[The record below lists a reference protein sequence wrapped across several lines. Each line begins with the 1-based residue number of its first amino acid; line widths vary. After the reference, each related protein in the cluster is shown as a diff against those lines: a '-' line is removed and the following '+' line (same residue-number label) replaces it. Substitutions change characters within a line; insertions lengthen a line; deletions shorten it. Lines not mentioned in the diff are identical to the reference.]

1 MLIGLITLVSLGA
14 SVLTGYLTT
23 GFHSLACLWI
33 LPVTFLGSFL
43 VLLILAFLFLLA
55 VIAPL
60 DPRAQ
65 YSKDSRFYRTLV
77 NWYIE
82 LIITLVG
89 LRFDVA
95 GMEKRPESGRFLLVS
110 NHLHEIDPGILMH
123 FFPKSQLA
131 FVAKKEVAGMFL
143 VGKLLPRLLCQF
155 LDRENDREALKSIVR
170 CIQLLKADEVSVGV
184 FPEGGINDLRKFKRL
199 KPGVFKIAQ
208 KANVPIVVCTL
219 QNTHHV
225 IGNLFKGKRTTVRVR
240 LLEVITPQQMEGKT
254 TVEIADYVHSIM
266 AADLGPENCYLEENT

>member
-1 MLIGLITLVSLGA
+1 MLIGLITLL
-14 SVLTGYLTT
+14 
-23 GFHSLACLWI
+23 SLAAACLAGFCTDFALWV
-33 LPVTFLGSFL
+33 LPVTFAGSFL
-43 VLLILAFLFLLA
+43 LLLVLAFLFLLA

-60 DPRAQ
+60 SPKASYD
-65 YSKDSRFYRTLV
+65 KDSPFYRTLV

-95 GMEKRPESGRFLLVS
+95 GMEKQPKDGRFLLVS
-110 NHLHEIDPGILMH
+110 NHLHEIDPGVLMH

-170 CIQLLKADEVSVGV
+170 CIQLLKEDEVSVGI

-208 KANVPIVVCTL
+208 KAKVPIVVCTL

-225 IGNLFKGKRTTVRVR
+225 IGNLLKGKRSTVRVR
-240 LLEVITPQQMEGKT
+240 LLEVIEPAWMEGKT

-266 AADLGPENCYLEENT
+266 AADLGPENCYPEENA

>member
-1 MLIGLITLVSLGA
+1 MLIGLITLLSLAAACLAG
-14 SVLTGYLTT
+14 LCT
-23 GFHSLACLWI
+23 GFESLAVLWI
-33 LPVTFLGSFL
+33 LPVTFAGSFL
-43 VLLILAFLFLLA
+43 LLLVLAFLFLLA

-60 DPRAQ
+60 SPKASYD
-65 YSKDSRFYRTLV
+65 KDSPFYRTLV

-95 GMEKRPESGRFLLVS
+95 GMEKRPADGRFLLVS
-110 NHLHEIDPGILMH
+110 NHLHEIDPGVLMH

-208 KANVPIVVCTL
+208 KAKVPIVVCTL

-225 IGNLFKGKRTTVRVR
+225 IGNLLKGKRTTVRVR
-240 LLEVITPQQMEGKT
+240 LLEVIEPAWMEGKT
-254 TVEIADYVHSIM
+254 TVEIADFVHSIM
-266 AADLGPENCYLEENT
+266 AADLGPENCYPEENA